1 MKGYFMK
8 KLFLFLFSL
17 LLIGCSKNNNGGQS
31 QELDYSIV
39 KTHIEWADIFNQQE
53 VDYFVYFY
61 STTCAHCRN
70 IKQQVLTYYLS
81 EKSYLYFI
89 CMDKI
94 DDRYKQPYD
103 IIGICDS
110 NKLYIFGTPFL
121 IEVKNYKVYQYYA
134 GEKSILEF
142 VTK

>member
-1 MKGYFMK
+1 MK
-8 KLFLFLFSL
+8 KLFLVFLSL
-17 LLIGCSKNNNGGQS
+17 LIIGCANRKSS
-31 QELDYSIV
+31 ASIPELDYSIV
-39 KTHIEWADIFNQQE
+39 KTHINWIDIFNQQE

-70 IKQQVLTYYLS
+70 IKQEMLNYYLS
-81 EKSYLYFI
+81 EKSYLYFL

-103 IIGICDS
+103 LTGICDS

-121 IEVKNYKVYQYYA
+121 IEIKNYKVYQYYA

-142 VTK
+142 IRK

>member
-1 MKGYFMK
+1 MK
-8 KLFLFLFSL
+8 KLFLVFLSL
-17 LLIGCSKNNNGGQS
+17 LFIGCTNNKSGVTS
-31 QELDYSIV
+31 TELDYSIV
-39 KTHIEWADIFNQQE
+39 KTHINWIDIFNQQE

-70 IKQQVLTYYLS
+70 IKQEMLNYYLFK
-81 EKSYLYFI
+81 KSYLYFL

-103 IIGICDS
+103 ITGICDS

-142 VTK
+142 IRK

>member
-1 MKGYFMK
+1 MK
-8 KLFLFLFSL
+8 KLFLVFLSL
-17 LLIGCSKNNNGGQS
+17 LFIGCTNRKSGGS
-31 QELDYSIV
+31 IPELDYSIV
-39 KTHIEWADIFNQQE
+39 KTHINWIDIFNQQE

-70 IKQQVLTYYLS
+70 IKQEILNYYLS
-81 EKSYLYFI
+81 EKSYLYFL

-103 IIGICDS
+103 ITGICDS

-142 VTK
+142 IRK

>member
-1 MKGYFMK
+1 MR
-8 KLFLFLFSL
+8 KLFLVFLSL
-17 LLIGCSKNNNGGQS
+17 LFIGCTNRKSGTS
-31 QELDYSIV
+31 IPELDYSIV
-39 KTHIEWADIFNQQE
+39 KTHINWIDIFNQQE

-70 IKQQVLTYYLS
+70 IKQEMLNYYLS
-81 EKSYLYFI
+81 EKSYLYFL

-103 IIGICDS
+103 ITGICDS

-142 VTK
+142 IRK

>member
-1 MKGYFMK
+1 MK
-8 KLFLFLFSL
+8 KLFLVFLSL
-17 LLIGCSKNNNGGQS
+17 LIIGCTNRNSGTS
-31 QELDYSIV
+31 LPELDYSIV
-39 KTHIEWADIFNQQE
+39 KTHINWIDIFNQQE

-70 IKQQVLTYYLS
+70 IKQEMLNYYLS
-81 EKSYLYFI
+81 EKSYLYFL

-103 IIGICDS
+103 ITGICDS

-134 GEKSILEF
+134 GEKSILELIR
-142 VTK
+142 K

>member
-1 MKGYFMK
+1 MK
-8 KLFLFLFSL
+8 KLFLVFLSL
-17 LLIGCSKNNNGGQS
+17 LFIGCSNNKSGAS
-31 QELDYSIV
+31 ITELDYSIV
-39 KTHIEWADIFNQQE
+39 KTHINWIDIFNQQE

-70 IKQQVLTYYLS
+70 IKQEMLNYYLS
-81 EKSYLYFI
+81 KKSYLYFL

-103 IIGICDS
+103 ITGICDS

-142 VTK
+142 IRK

>member
-1 MKGYFMK
+1 MK
-8 KLFLFLFSL
+8 KLFLVFLSL
-17 LLIGCSKNNNGGQS
+17 LFIGCTNSKS
-31 QELDYSIV
+31 SASIPELDYSIV
-39 KTHIEWADIFNQQE
+39 KTHINWIDIFNQQE

-70 IKQQVLTYYLS
+70 IKQEMLNYYLS
-81 EKSYLYFI
+81 EKSYLYFL

-103 IIGICDS
+103 ITGICDS

-142 VTK
+142 IRK

>member
-1 MKGYFMK
+1 MK
-8 KLFLFLFSL
+8 KLFLVFLSL
-17 LLIGCSKNNNGGQS
+17 LFISCSNNKSGGTS
-31 QELDYSIV
+31 TELDYSIV
-39 KTHIEWADIFNQQE
+39 KTHINWIDIFNQQE

-70 IKQQVLTYYLS
+70 IKQEMLNYYLS
-81 EKSYLYFI
+81 EKSYLYFL

-103 IIGICDS
+103 ITGICDS

-121 IEVKNYKVYQYYA
+121 IEAKNYKVYQYYA

-142 VTK
+142 IRK

>member
-1 MKGYFMK
+1 MK
-8 KLFLFLFSL
+8 KLFLVFLSL
-17 LLIGCSKNNNGGQS
+17 LIIGCTNRKSS
-31 QELDYSIV
+31 ASIPELDYSIV
-39 KTHIEWADIFNQQE
+39 KTHINWIDIFNQQE

-70 IKQQVLTYYLS
+70 IKQEMLNYYLS
-81 EKSYLYFI
+81 EKSYLYFL

-94 DDRYKQPYD
+94 DDRYKQPYV
-103 IIGICDS
+103 ITGICDS

-121 IEVKNYKVYQYYA
+121 IEVKNFKVYQYYA

-142 VTK
+142 IRK

>member
-1 MKGYFMK
+1 MK
-8 KLFLFLFSL
+8 KLFLVFLSL
-17 LLIGCSKNNNGGQS
+17 LFIGCTNSKSGAS
-31 QELDYSIV
+31 IPELDYSIV
-39 KTHIEWADIFNQQE
+39 KTHINWIDIFNQQE

-70 IKQQVLTYYLS
+70 IKQEMLNYYLS
-81 EKSYLYFI
+81 EKSYLYFL

-103 IIGICDS
+103 ITGICDS

-121 IEVKNYKVYQYYA
+121 IEVKNFKVYQYYA

-142 VTK
+142 IRK